1 MWQKMR
7 TFFKSKKTPSVE
19 DTQGGILTEM
29 QAIKKLARKQGA
41 LLEKMREEL
50 LEQRDLRLR
59 LELDPLLAF
68 ADAFFHLDRFF
79 HDNQEVSPQRQQALG
94 ILWEQ
99 LDILLGAAKI
109 QMVRE
114 RGIPFDERL
123 HEAVTNASPETLEP
137 AVIDM
142 IQPGYVCKGRV
153 LRAARVIVGSPVD
166 NNDRE
171 HKYESASGGATQ
183 DAETHMRY

>member
-7 TFFKSKKTPSVE
+7 TFFSRKTPQVK
-19 DTQGGILTEM
+19 DPQGEILAEM
-29 QAIKKLARKQGA
+29 QAIKKLTRKQGA
-41 LLEKMREEL
+41 LLEKMQEEL

-59 LELDPLLAF
+59 VELDPLLAF

-79 HDNQEVSPQRQQALG
+79 HGNQEVSPQRQQALG

-99 LDILLGAAKI
+99 LDILLGAAEI
-109 QMVRE
+109 HMVRE
-114 RGIPFDERL
+114 RGVPFDERL
-123 HEAVTNASPETLEP
+123 HQAVTNASPETVKP

-153 LRAARVIVGSPVD
+153 LRAARVIVGSPGD
-166 NNDRE
+166 NNDRKQ
-171 HKYESASGGATQ
+171 KYESASEGATQ
-183 DAETHMRY
+183 NAENHMRY